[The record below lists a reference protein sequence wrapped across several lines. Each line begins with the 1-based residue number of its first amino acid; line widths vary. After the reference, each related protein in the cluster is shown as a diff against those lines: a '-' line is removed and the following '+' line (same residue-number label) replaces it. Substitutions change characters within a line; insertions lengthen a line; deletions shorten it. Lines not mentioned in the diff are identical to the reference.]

1 MTTSKPIVYR
11 VRAFFYLLSYIVIN
25 FPIKNFI
32 FARVGARTRGRAF
45 SYLLS

>member
-1 MTTSKPIVYR
+1 MYR

-25 FPIKNFI
+25 YPIKNFI
-32 FARVGARTRGRAF
+32 AARVGAF